1 MKTIEERDLSRA
13 EYAYKKLRDGIRSG
27 EYRPG
32 QRLREAE
39 LATQLA
45 VSRTPIREA
54 IRRLASDGLIEVAPS
69 RGMMI
74 IELGKQQVRE
84 LYALRKVLEGA
95 AAGMAAQHASPSE
108 LADMRGLIKRM
119 NGASKNPA
127 EVARMNRLFHAT
139 IHEAAHNHYL
149 AQALSQLSDSLALLP
164 RTTFEVRGRTEEARK
179 EHLAMLEAIERRAP
193 EEAERLARKHIENAG
208 AARIRMMFEAS

>member
-1 MKTIEERDLSRA
+1 M
-13 EYAYKKLRDGIRSG
+13 
-27 EYRPG
+27 
-32 QRLREAE
+32 REAE
-39 LATQLA
+39 LATQVA

-54 IRRLASDGLIEVAPS
+54 IRRLASDGLIEVGPF

-74 IELGKQQVRE
+74 TELSKQQVRE
-84 LYALRKVLEGA
+84 LYALRTVLEGA

-108 LADMRGLIKRM
+108 LADMRGMIERM
-119 NGASKNPA
+119 NSVSKNPA
-127 EVARMNRLFHAT
+127 EVAMMNWLFHAT

-149 AQALSQLSDSLALLP
+149 AQALSQLSDSLALLT
-164 RTTFEVRGRTEEARK
+164 RTTFEGRSRTEEARK

-208 AARIRMMFEAS
+208 ATRIQMMFEAV